1 MNMSSKTK
9 IAAVAVTAVAL
20 SIGTVGVST
29 ANAAK
34 ATKSVVKSANAG
46 TTTTGVPNPMAG
58 GTAAGKDGHGP
69 RGGGL
74 GPVKVLA
81 DLVTKGT
88 ITQADSDAIAAAHK
102 AFEDA
107 EHAPGAT
114 PTAGGPEADFKTVL
128 TSLVGKNGFTQAK
141 ADAVLAAFVAAK
153 PAGLE
158 NGMGPKGNPADQAAH
173 DADRAAVEAL
183 ISSTIGLDAATIKS
197 RMQAGETLAAIAGAK
212 KDALITAL
220 VAQETKEIDARVTAG
235 TLTAAQATTIKADLT
250 NRITTMVNSAPGK
263 GFGPKGGKGHKGPRP

>member
-1 MNMSSKTK
+1 MSSKKK

-20 SIGTVGVST
+20 SLGTVGVST

-34 ATKSVVKSANAG
+34 ANKSVAKSANAG
-46 TTTTGVPNPMAG
+46 TTTTTTGVPNPMAG

-114 PTAGGPEADFKTVL
+114 PTAGGPEEDFKTVL

-153 PAGLE
+153 PAGLG
-158 NGMGPKGNPADQAAH
+158 NGIGPKGTPADKAAM
-173 DADRAAVEAL
+173 DAHRAAEEAL
-183 ISSTIGLDAATIKS
+183 VASTLGIDTATIKT
-197 RMQAGETLAAIAGAK
+197 RLAAGETLAAIAGAK
-212 KDALITAL
+212 KDALIAAL
-220 VAQETKEIDARVTAG
+220 VAFETKEIDARVTAG

-250 NRITTMVNSAPGK
+250 AHVTAEVNAVGGK
-263 GFGPKGGKGHKGPRP
+263 GFGPKGGKGPKGPRP